1 MNIEVFYPKSTE
13 LEKVIECFYFIER
26 NQEDESVSYLT
37 FPSNN
42 FIFSAIINAEILKKQ
57 EIYLI
62 KESNRNSFFCSL
74 VGKFNKPFLFQ
85 YAGKIFELTI
95 YFKPLGINHFLTK
108 NLDSY
113 KEGVDV
119 YFEFDIDFQ
128 NLMLNFKKNSSK
140 SQCAD
145 QLESF
150 LISKIKPF
158 NHSFLNM
165 MIENIDTYDEF
176 NLESFSKS
184 ISVSQK
190 TIIQESKK
198 HLLKTPLQ
206 YKKVHRF
213 RKTLLKIRESES
225 LSDLSY
231 LVSYFDQSHMIKEF
245 KSITGFTPKQFF
257 SNINHSYAENIS
269 WIFK

>member
-1 MNIEVFYPKSTE
+1 MNIQVFYPKSAE
-13 LEKVIECFYFIER
+13 LEKIIECFYFIER
-26 NQEDESVSYLT
+26 NHEDESVSYLT

-42 FIFSAIINAEILKKQ
+42 FIFSAIINAEIHKNQ
-57 EIYLI
+57 EKYII
-62 KESNRNSFFCSL
+62 KESDRNLFFCSL

-95 YFKPLGINHFLTK
+95 YFKPLGINHFLDK
-108 NLDSY
+108 NLDFY

-119 YFEFDIDFQ
+119 YFEFDNDFQ
-128 NLMLNFKKNSSK
+128 NLMLNFKMNSSK
-140 SQCAD
+140 SECAIE
-145 QLESF
+145 LESF
-150 LISKIKPF
+150 LISKLKPF
-158 NHSFLNM
+158 NHSFLHK
-165 MIENIDTYDEF
+165 MIENIDNNEEF
-176 NLESFSKS
+176 NLETFSKS

-190 TIIQESKK
+190 TIIQQSKK

-206 YKKVHRF
+206 YKKIHRF
-213 RKTLLKIRESES
+213 RKTLLKIRESNS

-257 SNINHSYAENIS
+257 SNINQSYAENIS